1 MNVLLL
7 GGTGA
12 MGMYLSRRLA
22 KSGWMVYVTTRSN
35 RAPTSSEGEGNRVFF
50 LMGNAKDRPF
60 LESALARVR
69 PDAIVD
75 FMTYSTIEFLDRR
88 DFLLRHCGHYLFLST
103 YRVFAET
110 VPITESSPRLLDVC
124 TDAEYLATDEYA
136 MTKARQENLL
146 RDATS
151 HNWTIIRPAI
161 TFSRNRFQFG
171 CLEAWEVCFRSLAGL
186 PVMMP
191 AEMMDK
197 QATLSWADDVARM
210 MERLVLDRRAMAED
224 FNVATAEHM
233 TWRQISEIY
242 RKEIGMEVRECS
254 LSDYIGVIGSRYQVM
269 YDRMV
274 DRVVDNRKVLSETGL
289 SQKDLTPVSEALSRE
304 LSAFKQNPSYPVF
317 LVSRL
322 AKIDKIL
329 GTRIPLIG
337 LSPNQKLEYLMVLH
351 PLLNNRYFKRAAHI
365 ARRIVRVSESQKKR

>member
-22 KSGWMVYVTTRSN
+22 KSGWMVYVTSRKAH
-35 RAPTSSEGEGNRVFF
+35 APTCSESGGGSIFY
-50 LMGNAKDRPF
+50 LTGNAKDRPF
-60 LESALARVR
+60 LESTLERVR

-88 DFLLRHCGHYLFLST
+88 EFLLRHCGHYLFLSS

-110 VPITESSPRLLDVC
+110 VPLTESSPRLLDVC
-124 TDAEYLATDEYA
+124 EDAEYLETDEYA
-136 MTKARQENLL
+136 MTKARQENIL
-146 RDATS
+146 RDSTS
-151 HNWTIIRPAI
+151 HNWSIIRPAI

-186 PVMMP
+186 PVVMP

-197 QATLSWADDVARM
+197 QATLSWANDVARM
-210 MERLVLDRRAMAED
+210 LERLVLNRRAMAED

-242 RKEIGMEVRECS
+242 RRGIGMEVRECS
-254 LSDYIGVIGSRYQVM
+254 LEDYIEVIGSRYQVM
-269 YDRMV
+269 FDRMF
-274 DRVVDNRKVLSETGL
+274 DRVVDNRKVLSATGMA
-289 SQKDLTPVSEALSRE
+289 QNDLTPVSEALSAE
-304 LSAFKQNPSYPVF
+304 LSAFKQNPSYPLF
-317 LVSRL
+317 IVSRL
-322 AKIDKIL
+322 AKMDKML
-329 GTRIPLIG
+329 GTRMPLKE
-337 LSPNQKLEYLMVLH
+337 LSPNQKLEYLKTLH
-351 PLLNNRYFKRAAHI
+351 PLLNNRHIKRAGRV
-365 ARRIVRVSESQKKR
+365 ARKIVRLFKSQKAG